1 MNVSC
6 IDSGAKSLYFSSTV
20 VVVVVVTTVS
30 VTTLR
35 VSTSEMYPS
44 FWAIE
49 RAVWPFCKAM
59 FGYNLSP
66 DLLIRSRCQV
76 QLTTGHSQSSGL
88 SVDLANQPVTLWQC
102 HTAKTALALIMLTNN
117 ITERV
122 TLLILKSAWHDF
134 SEKLKLLTKRNDIN
148 YLVEQFLVFV

>member
-6 IDSGAKSLYFSSTV
+6 IDSGANSLYFSSTV

-49 RAVWPFCKAM
+49 RAVWPFCNAM

-66 DLLIRSRCQV
+66 DLLMIRSRCQV
-76 QLTTGHSQSSGL
+76 LLTTGHTHSSAVSVWAWVGL
-88 SVDLANQPVTLWQC
+88 GWADNTWIGHC
-102 HTAKTALALIMLTNN
+102 DTTNSFYC
-117 ITERV
+117 IR
-122 TLLILKSAWHDF
+122 LKF
-134 SEKLKLLTKRNDIN
+134 
-148 YLVEQFLVFV
+148 